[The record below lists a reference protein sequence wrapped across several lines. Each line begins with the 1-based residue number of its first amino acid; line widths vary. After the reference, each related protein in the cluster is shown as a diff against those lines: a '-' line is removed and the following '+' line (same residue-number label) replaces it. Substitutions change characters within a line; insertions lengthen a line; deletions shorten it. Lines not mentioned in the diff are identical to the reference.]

1 MNKQIWILPN
11 LQTESIVKFSVCDDG
26 GVGFKCAKKVAKMSQ
41 NVHVIFVQIH
51 F

>member
-1 MNKQIWILPN
+1 MVVLDLNTQK
-11 LQTESIVKFSVCDDG
+11 
-26 GVGFKCAKKVAKMSQ
+26 KKVAKMSQQ